1 LAHLKYKPHLVII
14 NDSLKLSRKWSSGKN
29 LELRN
34 LFPLKV
40 YIVVNFR
47 SHRINQDVRKLI
59 RILTL
64 IIKKNILITVWSS
77 KYTAANL
84 ASHLWNIRS
93 KEVEPPTFNSPLC
106 MTSLTG
112 KVWNQIY
119 IFVVFFHQAWNFE
132 LQIILVHKK
141 WDT

>member
-14 NDSLKLSRKWSSGKN
+14 NDSLKSSGKN
-29 LELRN
+29 LELRS
-34 LFPLKV
+34 LFPLKA
-40 YIVVNFR
+40 YIIVNFR
-47 SHRINQDVRKLI
+47 FHRINQGVRKLT

-64 IIKKNILITVWSS
+64 IKKNILITVWSS